1 MRGVSMTRTPWLASY
16 EQDVPPSVE
25 YPDITLPDLL
35 DRAADA
41 YPDRVAVRF
50 FVDAKLPPS
59 AIDYRTLR
67 EQTLRLATAL
77 YQLGVRKGDRVAVML
92 PNCPQYV
99 VSFFAILRLGAI
111 VVNTNP
117 LYVSREMRE
126 QFEDSGCETVIL
138 LSHLVP
144 RLEEIRASIRIR
156 RAIVVDIAETLSW
169 PARTLV
175 HMVQRRHREFIRVRP
190 GADMFLF
197 RHLLARYPPLPPAS
211 DVQPDGVALL
221 QFTGG
226 TTGTP
231 KAALLTHRNLVANVF
246 QIDLWFHA
254 TKKGEEVMMAAIP
267 FFHVYGMTTCL
278 LYGIRL
284 GAEIVTLPRP
294 RPIEGVIRLLQRCK
308 ATFFPGVPAL
318 YAAINDCP
326 SVHRYDLG
334 SVNWCIS
341 GAAPLPLDVQTTFE
355 RLTGGRLVEGYGLTE
370 AAPVTHCNPPIGHRK
385 VGSIGLPFPGVDA
398 RIVDPDTRVPVAVGE
413 RGELA
418 VRGPQV
424 MNGYWNRPEETA
436 QTLVDGWLL
445 TGDIGWMDD
454 EGFFYIVDR
463 KKDMINVSGL
473 KVLPREVE
481 EVLLM
486 HPKVRE
492 AVAVGIPDPRRGETV
507 KGYVVLRE
515 GERASEA
522 EIIDFCKMHLA
533 SFKIPRQIGFRTEFP
548 KTLVGKILR
557 RVLAEE
563 ETGGRVT
570 SR

>member
-1 MRGVSMTRTPWLASY
+1 
-16 EQDVPPSVE
+16 
-25 YPDITLPDLL
+25 
-35 DRAADA
+35 
-41 YPDRVAVRF
+41 
-50 FVDAKLPPS
+50 
-59 AIDYRTLR
+59 
-67 EQTLRLATAL
+67 
-77 YQLGVRKGDRVAVML
+77 
-92 PNCPQYV
+92 
-99 VSFFAILRLGAI
+99 
-111 VVNTNP
+111 
-117 LYVSREMRE
+117 
-126 QFEDSGCETVIL
+126 
-138 LSHLVP
+138 
-144 RLEEIRASIRIR
+144 
-156 RAIVVDIAETLSW
+156 
-169 PARTLV
+169 
-175 HMVQRRHREFIRVRP
+175 
-190 GADMFLF
+190 
-197 RHLLARYPPLPPAS
+197 
-211 DVQPDGVALL
+211 
-221 QFTGG
+221 
-226 TTGTP
+226 
-231 KAALLTHRNLVANVF
+231 
-246 QIDLWFHA
+246 
-254 TKKGEEVMMAAIP
+254 MMAAIP